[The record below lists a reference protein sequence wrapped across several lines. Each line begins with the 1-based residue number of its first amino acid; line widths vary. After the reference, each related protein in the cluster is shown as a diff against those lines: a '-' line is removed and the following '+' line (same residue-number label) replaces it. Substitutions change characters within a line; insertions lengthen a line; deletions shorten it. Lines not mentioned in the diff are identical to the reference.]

1 MKVLLISACFIA
13 AVAAT
18 AEDSYSRILFAK
30 FQAEHSKEYKSK
42 AEHSYRLSV
51 FAENVKMINE
61 HNKAGHSYQKGKNR
75 ISFFLFYFFL
85 NARWS
90 VCVWGGGVI

>member
-30 FQAEHSKEYKSK
+30 FMAEHNKEYKTK
-42 AEHSYRLSV
+42 AEHSYRFSV
-51 FAENVKMINE
+51 FAENVRMINE
-61 HNKAGHSYQKGKNR
+61 HNKAGHSYQKGEKTIILLSQR
-75 ISFFLFYFFL
+75 
-85 NARWS
+85 
-90 VCVWGGGVI
+90 VQ